1 MNLRIG
7 TRGSPLALWQANYI
21 KDRISKHFP
30 ELTIDINV
38 VKTTGDKLLD
48 SSLSQIGGKGVF
60 VKEIEEALLDNRIDI
75 AVHSLKDVPSI
86 LPSGL
91 VIGAISE
98 RHNPSDAL
106 VSKENLTVDKLPKGS
121 RVGTGSLRR
130 KSQLLHLYP
139 HLEIVPIRGNVDTRI
154 RKLDSDNL
162 DAVVLAVAG
171 LKRMEL
177 DHNIT
182 QIFEPDHIVPAPGQG
197 IIAVECREDDNFTS
211 ELVDKINHIDSEAAS
226 KVERSFLKKLEG
238 DCNIPAGC
246 YSEIQGNMISAIGLI
261 AEPSGK
267 RIIKEKISD
276 TKENCNSLG
285 VELASLVLRNGG
297 FTILEEI
304 EKAL

>member
-21 KDRISKHFP
+21 KDQISKHFP
-30 ELTIDINV
+30 DLTVDINV

-86 LPSGL
+86 LPGGL

-98 RHNPSDAL
+98 RDNPSDAL

-154 RKLDSDNL
+154 RKLDSDNF

-171 LKRMEL
+171 LKRMGL
-177 DHNIT
+177 DHNII
-182 QIFEPDHIVPAPGQG
+182 QIFEPDHLVPAPGQG
-197 IIAVECREDDNFTS
+197 IIAVECREDDNFTR
-211 ELVDKINHIDSEAAS
+211 ELVDKINHIDSETAS
-226 KVERSFLKKLEG
+226 KVERSFLKTLGG

-246 YSEIQGNMISAIGLI
+246 YAEINGNMISAIGLI

-267 RIIKEKISD
+267 RIIKEKISG
-276 TKENCNSLG
+276 TKESCNSLG
-285 VELASLVLRNGG
+285 VELASLVLENGG
-297 FTILEEI
+297 SSILEEI
-304 EKAL
+304 KKAF